1 MTGFSPVLLAFCA
14 AAYILGAIPSGYI
27 IGKVFYG
34 VDLKTVGSGNIG
46 ATNAYRVLGAKAGLS
61 VFLCDFFKGVLAVY
75 LGGLGG
81 NELAMVLC
89 ALFVIVG
96 NDWSVFLHFKSG
108 RGVACGV
115 GAFACLWPPAALDA
129 FLVWLVIFLC
139 TKIVSLSSICAA
151 PVVPLVIFFMDG
163 PMEFTLFGAL
173 AAAVIIFKHKD
184 NIGRLLR
191 GEEKKITHEKRP
203 S

>member
-1 MTGFSPVLLAFCA
+1 MTGFSPMLIGYCL
-14 AAYILGAIPSGYI
+14 AAYFLGAIPSGYI

-61 VFLCDFFKGVLAVY
+61 VFLCDFFKGVAAVAI
-75 LGGLGG
+75 GSMGD
-81 NELAMVLC
+81 ELSMVLC

-115 GAFACLWPPAALDA
+115 GAFASLWPPAALGA
-129 FLVWLVIFLC
+129 FLVWLLVFLC
-139 TKIVSLSSICAA
+139 SKIVSLSSICAA
-151 PVVPLVIFFMDG
+151 PVVPLVIWLTDG
-163 PMEFTLFGAL
+163 PLEFVLFGAL

>member
-1 MTGFSPVLLAFCA
+1 MTGFDPMLLAFC
-14 AAYILGAIPSGYI
+14 LGAYLLGAVPCGYI

-46 ATNAYRVLGAKAGLS
+46 ATNAYRVLGAKAGLA
-61 VFLCDFFKGVLAVY
+61 VFLCDFAKGMLAVSAGNV
-75 LGGLGG
+75 GGVSATL
-81 NELAMVLC
+81 LC

-115 GAFACLWPPAALDA
+115 GAFAALWPMAALGA
-129 FLVWLVIFLC
+129 FIVWLAVFMAS
-139 TKIVSLSSICAA
+139 KIVSLASICAA
-151 PVVPLVIFFMDG
+151 PAVPIVIWLTGGPDEFVV
-163 PMEFTLFGAL
+163 FGAA

-184 NIGRLLR
+184 NIGRLMR
-191 GEEKKITHEKRP
+191 GEEKKITRGKR
-203 S
+203 